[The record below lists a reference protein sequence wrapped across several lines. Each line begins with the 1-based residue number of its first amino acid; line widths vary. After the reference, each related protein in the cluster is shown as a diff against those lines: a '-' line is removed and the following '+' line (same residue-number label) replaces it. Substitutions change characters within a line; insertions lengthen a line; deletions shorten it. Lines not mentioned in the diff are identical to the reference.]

1 MASLEGKPAPP
12 FTLAGSD
19 GRTHALADYAGR
31 TVVIYFYPRD
41 NTPGCTKEAC
51 AFRDLNQQL
60 GANGA
65 VVLGV
70 SKDSLSSHDKFIAKF
85 ELPFVLL
92 SDPEASMMQTYG
104 AFGEK
109 TMYGKKVQGTIRST
123 VVIGPDGIVRRHWPT
138 VKKAE
143 AHPQEVLEF
152 LANHRSGQKS

>member
-19 GRTHALADYAGR
+19 GKTHALADYAGR

-70 SKDSLSSHDKFIAKF
+70 SKDSLASHDKFIARF

-92 SDPEASMMQTYG
+92 SDPEASMMQAYG

-123 VVIGPDGIVRRHWPT
+123 VVIGPDGVVHKHWPT

-152 LANHRSGQKS
+152 LAKQ